1 MVREKEI
8 YISSAPSLVFVR
20 LLLPAGEAASAPP
33 LSAILGQ
40 VQINS
45 SDFCNQFN
53 LLSEKV
59 YETGTL
65 VNVHLFKNPDG
76 TFYFRLRGVF
86 FPFLMFQAANELGY
100 VPVEILFDLWRIA
113 LPEGAK
119 TDFFKAKELFGS
131 MRSMRFR
138 VLL

>member
-1 MVREKEI
+1 MVREKEL
-8 YISSAPSLVFVR
+8 YTSSSPALTFVR
-20 LLLPAGEAASAPP
+20 LLLPAGEAVSAPP

-45 SDFCNQFN
+45 SDFCKQFN
-53 LLSEKV
+53 LLSEEV

-65 VNVHLFKNPDG
+65 INVHLFKNPDG

-86 FPFLMFQAANELGY
+86 IPFLMFQSADELSF
-100 VPVEILFDLWRIA
+100 VPVEVLFDIWRIA
-113 LPEGAK
+113 LPQ
-119 TDFFKAKELFGS
+119 DIDPNFFKAKELFGS
-131 MRSMRFR
+131 IRSMRFR